1 LQVPPW
7 LGSVCAATPEGTSSM
22 TLDSK
27 DADDAGATVPAA
39 KQPAIS
45 RRTILMGAGAAALAA
60 PLAFSARG
68 SVAGPIQAFPT
79 GLPDSA
85 VCRVADSVAAT
96 GPLKK
101 VSLAWNAGAACLL
114 GITTTKEK
122 GIFAKHGLDVELVN
136 FSGSTDQLLETIATG
151 KADAAV
157 GMALRWLKPL
167 EGGFDVKIVG
177 STHGGCLRLLVP
189 ATSDIKTLADL
200 KGKTVAVSDMNSPSK
215 NFFSVRLKKVGLD
228 PEKDVDFRPFPLPL
242 LRTAVEKG
250 EAHALAENDPMPY
263 LWLKD
268 GQFVEISSNLSDEY
282 ANRVCCLIGV
292 RGTTLRED
300 KSTATAIVRALV
312 EGAEYAHHNPEE
324 AAATFVPYTAGKAT
338 LEDVTNLAKYHTHG
352 HHPNGT
358 DLKKELALYAEELRL
373 VNVLKPS
380 TDIPKY
386 IERIYADVVS

>member
-1 LQVPPW
+1 MIM
-7 LGSVCAATPEGTSSM
+7 THGTQNS
-22 TLDSK
+22 D
-27 DADDAGATVPAA
+27 DADEKAPAET
-39 KQPAIS
+39 QPVIS
-45 RRTILMGAGAAALAA
+45 RRAILTGAGAVALAA
-60 PLAFSARG
+60 PFVLSARG
-68 SVAGPIQAFPT
+68 SVAGPIPPFPT

-101 VSLAWNAGAACLL
+101 VSLAWNAGAACLV

-189 ATSDIKTLADL
+189 ATSDIKKLEDL

-215 NFFSVRLKKVGLD
+215 NFFSVRLKKAGLD

-263 LWLKD
+263 IWLKD
-268 GQFVEISSNLSDEY
+268 GQFVEISSNLTDEY
-282 ANRVCCLIGV
+282 ASRVCCLIGV

-300 KSTATAIVRALV
+300 KSTAAAIVRALV
-312 EGAEYAHHNPEE
+312 EGASYAHQNPEE
-324 AAATFVPYTAGKAT
+324 AAATYVPYTAGKT
-338 LEDVTNLAKYHTHG
+338 TVEDVTNLAKYHTHG
-352 HHPNGT
+352 HHPNGAE
-358 DLKKELALYAEELRL
+358 LKKELALYAEELKL

-380 TDIPKY
+380 TDISRFVD
-386 IERIYADVVS
+386 RIYADVVS